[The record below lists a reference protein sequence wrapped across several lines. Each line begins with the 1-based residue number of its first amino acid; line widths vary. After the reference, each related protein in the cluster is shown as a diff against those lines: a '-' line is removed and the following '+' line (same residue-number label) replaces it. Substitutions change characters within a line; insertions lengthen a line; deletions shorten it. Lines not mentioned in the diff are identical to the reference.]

1 MALLSN
7 ISFSGLQS
15 KVALSIAIFAFH
27 VVSHVGVGYVWYVK
41 GKSSVDKD
49 ILTNTINQINTHQ
62 QELSKQ
68 QETFNKNVDN
78 LNNTL
83 STNTQTVKIITNN
96 TEREIEKTVYRDTVV
111 PSSGMQ
117 LLADNASALNAKRV
131 PGSALSKVQT
141 TTNTETK

>member
-15 KVALSIAIFAFH
+15 KVALSIAIFAFL

-117 LLADNASALNAKRV
+117 LLANNADSLNAKRV
-131 PGSALSKVQT
+131 PDSALSKVQLSTT
-141 TTNTETK
+141 TTNE

>member
-15 KVALSIAIFAFH
+15 KVALSIAIFAFL
-27 VVSHVGVGYVWYVK
+27 VVSHVGVGYVGYLK
-41 GKSSVDKD
+41 GKTSLDKD

-131 PGSALSKVQT
+131 PDSALSKVQT

>member
-15 KVALSIAIFAFH
+15 KVALSIAIFAFL

-49 ILTNTINQINTHQ
+49 NLTNTINQINTHQ

-83 STNTQTVKIITNN
+83 STHAQTVKIITNN